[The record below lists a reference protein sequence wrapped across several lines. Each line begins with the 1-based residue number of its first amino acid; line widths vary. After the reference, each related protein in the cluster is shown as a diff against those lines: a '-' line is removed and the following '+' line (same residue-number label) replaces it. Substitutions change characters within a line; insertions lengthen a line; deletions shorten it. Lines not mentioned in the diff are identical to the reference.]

1 MSNETEVIGC
11 PACQHLVRVP
21 SDWLGTEVQCPECK
35 ARFRAPVRE
44 PGGLTDAVLL
54 QRGDTAPAAPATKPD
69 VLLLIPA
76 FGLLI
81 CGVAGAL
88 VNGFILFVLFGDAAQ
103 AREWAGKQVAAL
115 REVGFGDGD
124 KPEEQ
129 AAKDDERTTSILR
142 QLKIVIPVAFA
153 VSALVFW
160 GGVSI
165 VRRKH
170 YRFAQAACVLACLN
184 VAHLCCVPGAV
195 AGIWG
200 LLMLGSQEAREHFGQ

>member
-1 MSNETEVIGC
+1 MQETEIIGC

-21 SDWLGTEVQCPECK
+21 GDWLGTEVQCPECK

-54 QRGDTAPAAPATKPD
+54 ERGTAAPDAPAKRPD
-69 VLLLIPA
+69 ALLLIPA
-76 FGLLI
+76 FGLLL
-81 CGVAGAL
+81 CGVAGGL
-88 VNGFILFVLFGDAAQ
+88 VNAFILFVLFGDAAQ
-103 AREWAGKQVAAL
+103 ARDWAGKQVAAL
-115 REVGFGDGD
+115 RQMGMGEGDT
-124 KPEEQ
+124 PEEQ
-129 AAKDDERTTSILR
+129 AAKDDERTTGILR
-142 QLKIVIPVAFA
+142 QLKVVIPVAFV

-160 GGVSI
+160 GGVSM

-170 YRFAQAACVLACLN
+170 YRFAQVACVLACLN

-200 LLMLGSQEAREHFGQ
+200 LLMLGSAEAREHFGR